1 MSDELKLAAESRNE
15 FGKGAA
21 RRIRRANKVPAVIY
35 GHGGDPIHI
44 TLPGHETLM
53 ALRTANA
60 LLTLVIDGAEPELA
74 LPKQVQRDPI
84 TGFLEHVDLVI
95 VKKGEKVSV
104 EVPLL
109 ITGTIKEDRI
119 LVQDQQAITL
129 EVEATNIPAHVEIDG
144 GALQIGDQI
153 TAADLKLPAGAVFA
167 GDPEELILSIAPAPT
182 TEELDAELDA
192 AVAKAGDEP
201 AEAASEEAA
210 E

>member
-1 MSDELKLAAESRNE
+1 MSDELKLVAESRNE

-44 TLPGHETLM
+44 TLPGHETLL